1 MTKENALQKLQDY
14 FKCKRVADDWQ
25 ASLRL
30 AKGEDV
36 VVNLKL
42 LTIGGRRVV
51 IDVYA
56 VKNAGRAWGRLEKY
70 LSALQPTG
78 CKGNEKKIAS
88 IKDIQDRGSLIARYD
103 TGKIWELG
111 LDEKQMG
118 GIKKAVAEVCKA
130 SGCV

>member
-14 FKCKRVADDWQ
+14 FKCERVADDRQ
-25 ASLRL
+25 SSLRL

-56 VKNAGRAWGRLEKY
+56 GAHADKVWGRLEKH
-70 LSALQPTG
+70 LSALQPSG
-78 CKGNEKKIAS
+78 CKGNEKKIEN

-103 TGKIWELG
+103 TGKVWDLG

-118 GIKKAVAEVCKA
+118 GIKKAVVEVCKA